1 MRGITLILTMLLSW
15 TLWAVGARNDL
26 AAPEGRFVNYG
37 SAEGLSSNTVYA
49 IAQDTDGFLWV
60 GTRNGLNRFDGA
72 KFVCWKEELPAPRV
86 NALAVDKGN
95 HIWIGTTEG
104 LCVKDGTTFTTG
116 PEGNIRA
123 LLTDS
128 DGFVW
133 ATVGDTLLLKLSF
146 DPADGIAIAAHTPYD
161 KRYNEGDY
169 PYFQIYQDAERRIR
183 TAGRLVR
190 SQFIED
196 LTNPQTNYL
205 DAGSIGN
212 FAEAGGTLY
221 AFDDYTNA
229 LYSIHEIKNA
239 VNLGRVPLAHS
250 RLLGDSRGRLWAA
263 GSYGLGLVNLKK
275 PEATAV
281 FSHDAGDP
289 HSIASSELFCIF
301 EDRQGNIWV
310 GGDNGLSAL
319 CPALQQVHSIDVA
332 SRQVTALLQDRR
344 GCLWVGTADSGAYV
358 LDGSRTINI
367 DYRPAGKAN
376 EGHVSCL
383 YEDSAGTVYIGLWAG
398 CGFNIWKDGH
408 IGRGYLSGPVP
419 ALQEPVAAG
428 DRITSNW
435 IADFL
440 EDRDGRFWVVSW
452 EGVGLN
458 EWDRASGKTLPPR
471 WLSPFWYPSPQ
482 VDSNIYVSSRL
493 GSRIIEDAAG
503 DLVYGTTEAGL
514 NLIDRSSGL
523 VTKYYKGNS
532 SIPDDHVTDLCLSP
546 DGRIWAATHA
556 GLWSPSGERFLDG
569 TPVQSVESDGSG
581 RLWAGTEEGLYFI
594 CPDGSVGRAGKGLG
608 FPSDIYGEKVACT
621 LSEGSLAFGGSDGAA
636 VFHPDSLLAAAT
648 EQELFLAECSREGSR
663 LQFDFSV
670 RNIPQA
676 ALLGYRYRLEGVDKD
691 WIQAEYPL
699 LHGRYNGLFPGRYT
713 LRVQCTDIFGRWQDD
728 CLEQDFR
735 IRAPLLLR
743 WPFLLLYLLLA
754 AAAAWL
760 FVRYRENRQKT
771 LVLQAELDARNRF
784 FSIISHDLRSPVSG
798 IRQLSESLGERFDS
812 LPPEVARQSVETIHD
827 AAEKTSDLLEKLL
840 MWSVSQK
847 GLLKPVL
854 REHAVADL
862 VSEAAASRK
871 LIADIPEGLKIETD
885 RHMMVTCLRNL
896 LDNAF
901 RYSPGEGSVAVQAS
915 ADHITVSDKGP
926 GMPQEVLQSLSRP
939 GHLGLVITRELL
951 EKLGATLSARNLPE
965 GGCEI
970 TIHLNTI

>member
-15 TLWAVGARNDL
+15 TLWAAGARNGL

-49 IAQDTDGFLWV
+49 IAQDLDGFLWV

-72 KFVCWKEELPAPRV
+72 KFVSWKEELPAPRV
-86 NALAVDKGN
+86 NALAIDREN
-95 HIWIGTTEG
+95 RIWIGTTEG

-146 DPADGIAIAAHTPYD
+146 NPADGIAIIARTPYD

-169 PYFQIYQDAERRIR
+169 PYFQIYQDAEGHIR

-196 LTNPQTNYL
+196 PTNPKPNYL

-229 LYSIHEIKNA
+229 LYSIHEDRA
-239 VNLGRVPLAHS
+239 VLNLGRIPLAHS
-250 RLLGDSRGRLWAA
+250 RLLGDSRGSLWAA
-263 GSYGLGLVNLKK
+263 GSYGLGLVNVKK
-275 PEATAV
+275 PEATVV
-281 FSHDAGDP
+281 FSHDAGNP
-289 HSIASSELFCIF
+289 HSIASAELFCLF
-301 EDRQGNIWV
+301 EDSQGNIWV
-310 GGDNGLSAL
+310 GGDNGLSSL
-319 CPALQQVHSIDVA
+319 CPAFQQVHSVDVP

-344 GCLWVGTADSGAYV
+344 GRLWVGTADSGAYV
-358 LDGSRTINI
+358 LVGSRTINI

-383 YEDSAGTVYIGLWAG
+383 YEDSAGAVYIGLWAG

-458 EWDRASGKTLPPR
+458 EWDRTRGKTLPPR
-471 WLSPFWYPSPQ
+471 WLSPFWYPGPQ

-493 GSRIIEDAAG
+493 GSRLIEDASG
-503 DLVYGTTEAGL
+503 NLVYGTTEAGM
-514 NLIDRSSGL
+514 NVIDRGSGL

-532 SIPDDHVTDLCLSP
+532 SIPDDYVTDLCLSP

-569 TPVQSVESDGSG
+569 MPVQSVESDGSG

-594 CPDGSVGRAGKGLG
+594 CPDGCLGRAGKGLG
-608 FPSDIYGEKVACT
+608 FPSDIYGEKVSCI
-621 LSEGSLAFGGSDGAA
+621 LSDGSLAFGGSEGAA
-636 VFHPDSLLAAAT
+636 IFHPDSLLAAVHAP
-648 EQELFLAECSREGSR
+648 ELFITDFASRGSQ
-663 LQFDFSV
+663 LQFSFSV
-670 RNIPQA
+670 KDLPTA
-676 ALLGYRYRLEGVDKD
+676 SLLSYRYRLSGVDED
-691 WIQAEYPL
+691 WLPADYPRL
-699 LHGRYNGLFPGRYT
+699 QGRYNGLLPGRYT
-713 LRVQCTDIFGRWQDD
+713 ISIQCTDCLGRWQ
-728 CLEQDFR
+728 EAGIMRSFR
-735 IRAPLLLR
+735 VRAPLLLR
-743 WPFLLLYLLLA
+743 WPFLLLYLCILG
-754 AAAAWL
+754 AAAWM
-760 FVRYRENRQKT
+760 FIRYRENRQRA
-771 LVLQAELDARNRF
+771 LVLQAELDTRNRF
-784 FSIISHDLRSPVSG
+784 FSIISHDLRNPVSG
-798 IRQLSESLGERFDS
+798 MRTLADALQDAPESELREGVR
-812 LPPEVARQSVETIHD
+812 AIG
-827 AAEKTSDLLEKLL
+827 AAASHTSALLENLL
-840 MWSVSQK
+840 MWSLSQK
-847 GLLKPVL
+847 GVLRPVL
-854 REHAVADL
+854 REVRLDDIVAEAVGTMDVE
-862 VSEAAASRK
+862 VSV
-871 LIADIPEGLKIETD
+871 PEGTTLLTDPNMLK
-885 RHMMVTCLRNL
+885 TCIRNL
-896 LDNAF
+896 LDNAVKH
-901 RYSPGEGSVAVQAS
+901 SPGKGSVRLS
-915 ADHITVSDKGP
+915 AGTSEIVVSDNGP
-926 GMPQEVLQSLSRP
+926 GMDPETLRALSRP
-939 GHLGLVITRELL
+939 GHLGLAITRELL
-951 EKLGATLSARNLPE
+951 DKLGGSLSARNLPE
-965 GGCEI
+965 GGCEV
-970 TIHLNTI
+970 TIHLK